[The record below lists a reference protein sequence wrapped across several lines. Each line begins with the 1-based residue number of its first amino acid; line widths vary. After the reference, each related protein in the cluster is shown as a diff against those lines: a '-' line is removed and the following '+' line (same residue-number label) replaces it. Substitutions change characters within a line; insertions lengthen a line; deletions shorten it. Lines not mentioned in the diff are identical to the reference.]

1 MRNPILRRPLVPE
14 TAPRRVSLANWT
26 MRILIPHAVIQAA
39 ILFSLVGERNDLLA
53 YFPAPPILYYAVF
66 TQSLLSAARRTR
78 FAERLSTLLLSI
90 WVASATWLAAFVL
103 CLPLVAFTIGTVLM
117 LFFVPPSLRE
127 IISVVL
133 IIAVFAAG
141 GAFFGYGTH
150 LGLHGSDEGR
160 WRDIRF
166 RAHILGGAIG
176 AALVGTVVLVALDRD
191 LGPTSPERWLWRS
204 VVVLGALPH
213 MLLTW
218 RAYNR
223 GTQERPAV
231 SQLAG
236 T

>member
-1 MRNPILRRPLVPE
+1 MQNPILRRPLVPG
-14 TAPRRVSLANWT
+14 TAPRRVNLANWA

-53 YFPAPPILYYAVF
+53 YFPALPILYYAVF
-66 TQSLLSAARRTR
+66 VQALLSADRRAR
-78 FAERLSTLLLSI
+78 FAERLCALLLSI
-90 WVASATWLAAFVL
+90 WSASATWLAAFVL

-117 LFFVPPSLRE
+117 LFFVPSPLRE
-127 IISVVL
+127 IIAVVL

-141 GAFFGYGTH
+141 GAFFGYGMH

-160 WRDIRF
+160 WRDVRF
-166 RAHILGGAIG
+166 RAHVLGGAMG
-176 AALVGTVVLVALDRD
+176 AALVGTVVLMALDRN
-191 LGPTSPERWLWRS
+191 LEPTDPERWLWRS

-213 MLLTW
+213 LFLTW

-223 GTQERPAV
+223 SAQERPAV
-231 SQLAG
+231 SRLAG